1 MFCVFI
7 VIYNKLFG
15 ELKLRKNIYK
25 FILWVLFIII
35 AFLIWPGK
43 VILPGSIVVGEKP
56 YSEGQEGRWQL
67 IETGTELEYQ
77 FEAASDRLKGITL
90 NIQKQ
95 NNAASVE
102 KKQGNIIVAIK
113 DSYDKEISIV
123 YQAISQL
130 QENSLTFFELDAHL
144 NKGDRYS
151 LNIYLDNG
159 SEEQLCIFEKVEK
172 DSFIAGIQFKYLK
185 SLESASIILIWVGC
199 ILLGVLLLYI
209 ERIPN
214 FVKFIKIFIFLLV
227 LAIIGAWWYFYKF
240 KEILDESII
249 LNRLYMIILC
259 LLALIFIIQL
269 FICYWKKEKKPQ
281 KLFLYSSVMWGVIYL
296 LIFPAFTA
304 PDEDTHFVS
313 SYDLANVMM
322 GMDELGE
329 DGKVLMRNIDNQMY
343 ELSPGRELMEKFY
356 SSINIKTEK
365 WSYVESISR
374 NPYSTSRQT
383 SIFNYLFQAIGVA
396 IARVLNLNYFW
407 VIILGR
413 ASNLL
418 AYIILTYL
426 AIKIIPIGKWLIYV
440 ISQFP
445 MVLEL
450 SASYSY
456 DVINIGMVFLFIAL
470 ILNVKFNDRTI
481 KVYDLV
487 IISIVGVV
495 MTMIKGMYFPILFAI
510 FMIPKEKFS
519 DGYIRKKSVL
529 LRTMVVLF
537 IVVISFLVNNQ
548 MLMHISGTK
557 NTVSTIAGHSNARS
571 IYTLLFD
578 PFEII
583 KLFGNTII
591 KYGDS
596 ILFSIFGQKLAWR
609 IDMLPL
615 HLIVCF
621 IGIAIYA
628 LDVNDNMYKSINLS
642 DRIISLLIMFA
653 CTGLATMAMLLVNT
667 PVGSETIEGVQGRYL
682 VPFLPLLSITAAY
695 NNSKT
700 LETSSKATR
709 IVIGT
714 SILNYISVLYI
725 FTYILSN

>member
-1 MFCVFI
+1 M
-7 VIYNKLFG
+7 
-15 ELKLRKNIYK
+15 
-25 FILWVLFIII
+25 
-35 AFLIWPGK
+35 
-43 VILPGSIVVGEKP
+43 
-56 YSEGQEGRWQL
+56 
-67 IETGTELEYQ
+67 
-77 FEAASDRLKGITL
+77 
-90 NIQKQ
+90 
-95 NNAASVE
+95 
-102 KKQGNIIVAIK
+102 
-113 DSYDKEISIV
+113 
-123 YQAISQL
+123 
-130 QENSLTFFELDAHL
+130 

-185 SLESASIILIWVGC
+185 SLVSTSIILIFVLC
-199 ILLGVLLLYI
+199 ILLGFLLLYI

-426 AIKIIPIGKWLIYV
+426 AIMIIPIGKWLIYV

-495 MTMIKGMYFPILFAI
+495 MTMIKGMYF
-510 FMIPKEKFS
+510 
-519 DGYIRKKSVL
+519 
-529 LRTMVVLF
+529 
-537 IVVISFLVNNQ
+537 
-548 MLMHISGTK
+548 
-557 NTVSTIAGHSNARS
+557 
-571 IYTLLFD
+571 
-578 PFEII
+578 
-583 KLFGNTII
+583 
-591 KYGDS
+591 
-596 ILFSIFGQKLAWR
+596 
-609 IDMLPL
+609 
-615 HLIVCF
+615 C
-621 IGIAIYA
+621 IG
-628 LDVNDNMYKSINLS
+628 
-642 DRIISLLIMFA
+642 
-653 CTGLATMAMLLVNT
+653 
-667 PVGSETIEGVQGRYL
+667 
-682 VPFLPLLSITAAY
+682 LSIC
-695 NNSKT
+695 
-700 LETSSKATR
+700 
-709 IVIGT
+709 
-714 SILNYISVLYI
+714 
-725 FTYILSN
+725 